1 MRLYAIENYCPNIKH
16 RTKNRQCNS
25 ITDKVHY
32 KKGRYHLAAPFP
44 LVIRKN
50 RTSVLQLDRLSL
62 HRFQPLNAKDT
73 CPLADR
79 LC

>member
-1 MRLYAIENYCPNIKH
+1 MQLKIIVRILSIDPKVDKAIAPP
-16 RTKNRQCNS
+16 TKY
-25 ITDKVHY
+25 TT
-32 KKGRYHLAAPFP
+32 KKGAATVAAPFP
-44 LVIRKN
+44 LLIRKN

-73 CPLADR
+73 CSLADR